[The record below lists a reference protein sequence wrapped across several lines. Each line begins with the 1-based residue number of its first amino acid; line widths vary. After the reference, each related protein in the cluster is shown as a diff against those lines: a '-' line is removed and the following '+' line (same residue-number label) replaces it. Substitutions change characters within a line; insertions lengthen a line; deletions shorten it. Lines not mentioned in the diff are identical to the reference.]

1 MNLPTIR
8 EQTKTILSGVP
19 GIGIIHDY
27 ERLAVDWNKFLDFYK
42 AADGKINGWTIT
54 RDATPERWL
63 TNIDYERVFEMA
75 IRGYYGLQDAAASE
89 IAFQALI
96 EGICDE
102 FRGNDTLNGTCE
114 TTCPEFG
121 GMAGKSG
128 IQVVAVEPRMFGGVL
143 CHYCELRLGAQIKG
157 QQ

>member
-1 MNLPTIR
+1 MNLPAIR
-8 EQTKTILSGVP
+8 EQIKVILAGVA
-19 GIGIIHDY
+19 GIGVIHDY
-27 ERLAVDWNKFLDFYK
+27 ERWATDWNKFLDHYK
-42 AADGKINGWTIT
+42 DAGGRINGWTIT

-63 TNIDYERVFEMA
+63 TNIDYERVFEMV

-89 IAFQALI
+89 ILFQDLI
-96 EGICDE
+96 ESICDE

-121 GMAGKSG
+121 GMTGKSG
-128 IQVVAVEPRMFGGVL
+128 IQVIIVEPRMFGGVL

-157 QQ
+157 QR